1 MNNPKQRNVLGGPLR
16 CCCIKP
22 KTGFYRDGFC
32 TSGPED
38 YGRHLVCA
46 VVTERFLDFSRN
58 MGNDLITPRPN
69 YDFPG
74 LKPGDKWCLCVL
86 RWMEAWQAGIAP
98 MVVLEA
104 THNNVLDYVD
114 LGELQ
119 KHAIETE
126 A

>member
-1 MNNPKQRNVLGGPLR
+1 
-16 CCCIKP
+16 
-22 KTGFYRDGFC
+22 
-32 TSGPED
+32 
-38 YGRHLVCA
+38 
-46 VVTERFLDFSRN
+46 

-98 MVVLEA
+98 MVVLES
-104 THNNVLDYVD
+104 THSNVLDYVD